1 MTRTVEQLQWNS
13 GTVEQW
19 NSGTTT
25 EPTEQE
31 EKIINM
37 LNDRND
43 IIAIKA
49 CHRSVDQ
56 QKKLKS
62 LQYQLKK
69 LDQEVDM
76 VLDKFPHLKR
86 KLPMTVAE
94 RKKTSRNEMTQDQ
107 REEARRSLQERMESN
122 GENLMQD
129 HK

>member
-1 MTRTVEQLQWNS
+1 MGGEAVALVTRTVEQLQWNSGTVEQIQWNS

-25 EPTEQE
+25 EGTRKQIITTEE
-31 EKIINM
+31 EKIIIM

-43 IIAIKA
+43 ISGIKA

-56 QKKLKS
+56 KKKKLRS

-69 LDQEVDM
+69 LDKKVDM

-86 KLPMTVAE
+86 
-94 RKKTSRNEMTQDQ
+94 
-107 REEARRSLQERMESN
+107 
-122 GENLMQD
+122 
-129 HK
+129 